1 MQADPEAVRGRLGSI
16 ASTYDESEKV
26 INHYY
31 GNADRLQEVESGVL
45 EEQVVEWILERAKVT
60 DEESTFDEL
69 LNPRQTGT

>member
-1 MQADPEAVRGRLGSI
+1 MA
-16 ASTYDESEKV
+16 YSEKV

-31 GNADRLQEVESGVL
+31 GNADRLQEIESGVL